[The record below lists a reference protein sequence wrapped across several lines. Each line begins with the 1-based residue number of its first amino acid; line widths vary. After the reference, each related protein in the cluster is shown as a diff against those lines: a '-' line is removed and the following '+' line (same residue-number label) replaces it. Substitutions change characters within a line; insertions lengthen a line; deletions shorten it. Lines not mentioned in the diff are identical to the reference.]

1 MSPPG
6 CGSAAVLEPV
16 VIGVLHHTW
25 GQLATGQHGQGSDSS
40 ITAGTYDIG
49 MAEGGTTGMCCPA
62 YMKGSTVFD
71 KRKDSSLLLSQ
82 TASANTFLILFLIL
96 IAVPHMGM
104 LLLLLHFYA

>member
-16 VIGVLHHTW
+16 VIGVLNHTW
-25 GQLATGQHGQGSDSS
+25 GQLATGQHGQASYSS
-40 ITAGTYDIG
+40 ITGGTYDIG

-82 TASANTFLILFLIL
+82 TASAKTFFDTVSYSM
-96 IAVPHMGM
+96 AVPHMGM
-104 LLLLLHFYA
+104 LLLHFYA